1 MSSDIQLSELSVKIL
16 LSTCKFSLTSFLH
29 ISLTLTGRF
38 LSKVRYPDNRPIQ
51 ILKFSLKIID
61 LGMRH
66 WRINPTDS
74 FVFPQSLEM
83 RYKAEF

>member
-1 MSSDIQLSELSVKIL
+1 MSSDIQLSELSVKIMFFL
-16 LSTCKFSLTSFLH
+16 KFSLTSFLH

-66 WRINPTDS
+66 WRINPTNS